1 MATAAVGSKL
11 AGNWGISVGQT
22 SGAENIDFSPKSIDS
37 GSKATF
43 NFDTLELHEQRRQHL
58 QVRPGHA
65 SDEDGLDS
73 PSAGF
78 AGTSP

>member
-43 NFDTLELHEQRRQHL
+43 NFRTPLNCTNN
-58 QVRPGHA
+58 GGNTYK
-65 SDEDGLDS
+65 SDL
-73 PSAGF
+73 AMHRMKM
-78 AGTSP
+78 A